1 MANKTKSFIG
11 PTMVTNKIV
20 ESLCHGPLARRV
32 NLIRE
37 KDRNG
42 VAVYLVFGE
51 ERYVD
56 SYIELVESLI
66 KLESKLTY
74 PTRHIVNPAYGY

>member
-20 ESLCHGPLARRV
+20 ESLCRGPSARRV

-37 KDRNG
+37 KDKNG

-74 PTRHIVNPAYGY
+74 PTRHILNPVYGY